1 MGSVQYDITAQ
12 QYSTFSFH
20 IDYLGT
26 TGAGVDLTGYT
37 SRLHVRPNA
46 DHAFKY
52 LEISTSGVTNGGV
65 TGEFSA
71 GVAGKSGL
79 SGSGGIYLNKSVAG
93 ANSTG
98 GILISVDSTSMGYVR
113 DGIWQY
119 SLDITKGTT
128 TDELIAG
135 RFIVIPKVTH

>member
-1 MGSVQYDITAQ
+1 MGSVNYDITAQ
-12 QYSTFSFH
+12 QHSTFSFH
-20 IDYLGT
+20 LDYLGT
-26 TGAGVDLTGYT
+26 TGAGIDLTGYT

-46 DHAFKY
+46 DHTFKY
-52 LEISTSGVTNGGV
+52 LEVSTFGVTNGGV

-71 GVAGKSGL
+71 GVVGKSGV
-79 SGSGGIYLNKSVAG
+79 SGSGAIYLNKSDAG
-93 ANSTG
+93 ANATG
-98 GILISVDSTSMGYVR
+98 GILINVDSTSMGYVR

-135 RFIVIPKVTH
+135 RFIVHPKVTH